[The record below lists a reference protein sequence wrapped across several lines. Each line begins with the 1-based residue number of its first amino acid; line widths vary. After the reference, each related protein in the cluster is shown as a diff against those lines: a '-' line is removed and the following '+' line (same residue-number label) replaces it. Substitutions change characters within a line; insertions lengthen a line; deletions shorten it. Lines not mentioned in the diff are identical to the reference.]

1 MPSTDPVPGRR
12 IAGCIVEVLSEPAG
26 KARVAEVRIG
36 LGYTA
41 VQLEDGGTGV
51 AYTFHREAQGGCS
64 VFNGL
69 RPISGRPATDLLPLI
84 ESSDPIEAAVGL
96 ACANALAN
104 RHDATHQHGDILEQL
119 DLRPDDQVAMV
130 GQFRPLIAPLQ
141 RRSSS
146 LTVFEKV
153 PAPRGFLRP
162 AEEAED
168 HLPCCQVA
176 LITAT
181 SIINHTID
189 GLLDAARG
197 CRVVAVLGASTP
209 MLPEVFSSTAVNMLS
224 GVVVEQPLEI
234 MRVVSEGGG
243 MRQFKG
249 SICKVNLTVG
259 GE

>member
-1 MPSTDPVPGRR
+1 MPSIEPTPGKR
-12 IAGCIVEVLSEPAG
+12 IAGRIAEVLTKPARE
-26 KARVAEVRIG
+26 AQVSDVRIG

-41 VQLEDGGTGV
+41 VMLNDGRTGV
-51 AYTFHREAQGGCS
+51 AYTFRREAQGGCS
-64 VFNGL
+64 VFHGL
-69 RPISGRPATDLLPLI
+69 RPISGRPAVDLLPLL
-84 ESSDPIEAAVGL
+84 ESSDPIESAVGL

-104 RHDATHQHGDILEQL
+104 QHDATHQRGDILKQL
-119 DLRPDDQVAMV
+119 DLRPGDQVAMV
-130 GQFRPLIAPLQ
+130 GYFAPLIAPLQ
-141 RRSSS
+141 QRSPS
-146 LTVFEKV
+146 LTVFDKV
-153 PAPRGFLRP
+153 KAPQGFLRP

-209 MLPEVFSSTAVNMLS
+209 MLPEVFSSTAVSVLS
-224 GVVVEQPLEI
+224 GIVVEQASEVLRI
-234 MRVVSEGGG
+234 VSEGGG

-249 SICKVNLTVG
+249 SICKVNRTVD